1 MVKYNEIARRFK
13 EALNDLRM
21 SAQELSEKSG
31 VGKSSISH
39 YVNGSN
45 CPSNK
50 TAGLLAKVLGVN
62 PAWLMDLSKDKYGRI
77 ANAKSVKVPV
87 FGNVAAGIPIEAIED
102 IIDYEEISA
111 DMAQRG
117 EFFGLRVKGDSMSP
131 RIMDGD
137 TVIVRSQPDVESGD
151 VAIVMVNGCDATCKR
166 VIKSDGGLTLIP
178 FNPAYQTKQFS
189 KKDLASVPVTII
201 GKVVELRGKF

>member
-1 MVKYNEIARRFK
+1 MKYDKVAKRLREAMNESH
-13 EALNDLRM
+13 M
-21 SAQELSEKSG
+21 TAQELSERS
-31 VGKSSISH
+31 VVNKSSISQ
-39 YVNGSN
+39 YVNGKN

-50 TAGLLAKVLGVN
+50 NAGMIARVLGVS
-62 PAWLMDLSKDKYGRI
+62 PVWLMDLSQDKYGRI

-87 FGNVAAGIPIEAIED
+87 FGSVAAGIPIEAIED

-117 EFFGLRVKGDSMSP
+117 EFFGLRIKGDSMSP

-151 VAIVMVNGCDATCKR
+151 VAIVMVNGHDATCKR